1 MRPGSR
7 EHGLKY
13 QQLVHGL
20 NIAGEFAPSP
30 LLYATWSWANACCA
44 FIYAAAN
51 MALLLIIAAFIV
63 GSAVQ
68 TPLSDPCADVKL
80 DRKSLSE
87 LAKNEPLS
95 FQQIVAV
102 AKSALASNF
111 DKSSQNASKEAQ

>member
-1 MRPGSR
+1 M
-7 EHGLKY
+7 HI
-13 QQLVHGL
+13 VHL
-20 NIAGEFAPSP
+20 FM
-30 LLYATWSWANACCA
+30 LRQTWHCITAHHSSVLRWVCRAK
-44 FIYAAAN
+44 
-51 MALLLIIAAFIV
+51 
-63 GSAVQ
+63 
-68 TPLSDPCADVKL
+68 TLSDPCADVKL

>member
-1 MRPGSR
+1 
-7 EHGLKY
+7 
-13 QQLVHGL
+13 VHGL

-51 MALLLIIAAFIV
+51 MALLLIIAAFFV